1 MAKNT
6 IADLDVTAANNT
18 DFLNTSTAG
27 TADANTIDTML
38 QNLAGITA
46 RFYGDIGGLGTVGG
60 TADVITLTSLSTY
73 QTLEPAL
80 MLSFKAAS
88 ANTGAATLNLDGLGA
103 KAIRRQ
109 GDSALVA
116 NDILANGRY
125 IVQYDADYNA
135 AAGAWVLLNPASAS
149 VTGQHTIWV
158 PAYAMIPATT
168 NGAAPGTAETSTNK
182 VMAKTLDFDAS
193 TEEFAQFMI
202 QMPKSWNEG
211 TLITQAVWTH
221 GATTTNFGVC
231 WGVEAVA
238 FANDDALDTAWG
250 TEVDTVDT
258 GGTTDDVYIA
268 PESSAV
274 TVAGSPGAE
283 ELVAFRITRV
293 VGNAGDT
300 MAVDAK
306 LIGCRIHYTTDA
318 GSDT

>member
-6 IADLDVTAANNT
+6 IADLDSTAANNT

-80 MLSFKAAS
+80 MLSFKAAA

-125 IVQYDADYNA
+125 IVQYDADYNT

-158 PAYAMIPATT
+158 PASAMTPATT
-168 NGAAPGTAETSTNK
+168 NGAAPGTAETTTNK
-182 VMAKTLDFDAS
+182 VMVKTLDFDAS

-211 TLITQAVWTH
+211 TLITQALWTH
-221 GATTTNFGVC
+221 GSTTTNFGVV

-250 TEVDTVDT
+250 TEVDTADT

-293 VGNAGDT
+293 VGNASDT

-306 LIGCRIHYTTDA
+306 LIGLKIHYTVDIGTD
-318 GSDT
+318 D

>member
-38 QNLAGITA
+38 QNFAGITA
-46 RFYGDIGGLGTVGG
+46 RFYGDIGGIGTVGG
-60 TADVITLTSLSTY
+60 TADVITLTSTSTY
-73 QTLEPAL
+73 QTLESGL
-80 MLSFKAAS
+80 TLSFKAGS

-116 NDILANGRY
+116 NDIIANGRY
-125 IVQYDADYNA
+125 LIQYDAAYNST
-135 AAGAWVLLNPASAS
+135 AGAWVLLNPAGAT
-149 VTGQHTIWV
+149 VTGRQTAWI
-158 PAYAMIPATT
+158 PASGMTPATT
-168 NGAAPGTAETSTNK
+168 NGAAPGTAETTTNK
-182 VMAKTLDFDAS
+182 VMVKTLDFDAS
-193 TEEFAQFMI
+193 TEEFAQFMVR
-202 QMPKSWNEG
+202 MPKGWNEG
-211 TLITQAVWTH
+211 TVILQPVWTH
-221 GATTTNFGVC
+221 AATTTNFGVAF
-231 WGVEAVA
+231 GFEAVA

-250 TEVDTVDT
+250 TEIVVTDT

-274 TVAGSPGAE
+274 TVAGSPSTS
-283 ELVAFRITRV
+283 ELVAFRVTRV

-300 MAVDAK
+300 LAVDAK
-306 LIGCRIHYTTDA
+306 LIGVSLFYTIDA
-318 GSDT
+318 GTDD